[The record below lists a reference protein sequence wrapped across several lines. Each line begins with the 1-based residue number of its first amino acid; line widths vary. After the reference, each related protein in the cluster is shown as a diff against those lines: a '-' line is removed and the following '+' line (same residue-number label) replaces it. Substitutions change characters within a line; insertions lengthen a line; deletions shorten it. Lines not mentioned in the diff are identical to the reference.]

1 MGVCVPMLINLSA
14 AHLSVGVSCDVCSSC
29 VYVVNI
35 IIVCHGQS
43 VCVWG
48 GCRCLYVVVVWV
60 GVCVLMLINLSAAHL
75 SSFFFP

>member
-1 MGVCVPMLINLSA
+1 MLINLSA

-43 VCVWG
+43 VCVCVCVWG
-48 GCRCLYVVVVWV
+48 GVSVSICCGGV
-60 GVCVLMLINLSAAHL
+60 GGCMCTHVD
-75 SSFFFP
+75 